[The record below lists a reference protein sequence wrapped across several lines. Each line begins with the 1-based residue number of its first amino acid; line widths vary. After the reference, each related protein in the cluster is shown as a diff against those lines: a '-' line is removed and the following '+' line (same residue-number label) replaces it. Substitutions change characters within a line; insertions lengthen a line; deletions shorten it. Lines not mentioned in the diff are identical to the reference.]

1 MLRLRAASG
10 VNYAISRQ
18 GGGQPLLL
26 LHGFT
31 GDHSTWQTVS
41 PALGA
46 KNQLVLLDLPG
57 HGDSDSPACA
67 AAWSMSS
74 VAADLVSL
82 LDALEL
88 PQVHLLGYSLGGRLA
103 LYLALHYPRRC
114 ASLILESASPGIANL
129 KERMARQQ
137 SDEQLAD
144 KIETRGIAWF
154 VEYWQALPMWASQ
167 ARLSPQA
174 RLAQRKQRLR
184 CHPAGL
190 AGSLR
195 GLGTGAQPSLW
206 EMLPGLQMPTL
217 LIVGAL
223 DSKFRQFNAAMS
235 DAIPDARL
243 EIIAGA
249 GHNAHLE
256 KPRQF
261 AGLLAAHLAAA
272 SL

>member
-10 VNYAISRQ
+10 VNYAMTRQ
-18 GGGQPLLL
+18 GEGQPLLL

-41 PALGA
+41 PALRE
-46 KNQLVLLDLPG
+46 KNQLIMLDLPG
-57 HGDSDSPACA
+57 HGGSDSPECA
-67 AAWSMSS
+67 TAWRMPS

-88 PQVHLLGYSLGGRLA
+88 PRVHLLGYSLGGRLA
-103 LYLALHYPRRC
+103 LYLALRYPRRIL
-114 ASLILESASPGIANL
+114 SLTLESASPGLADE

-137 SDEQLAD
+137 SDKRLAQQ
-144 KIETRGIAWF
+144 IEARGIAWF

-167 ARLSPQA
+167 ANLPA
-174 RLAQRKQRLR
+174 EVLAAQRNQRLR
-184 CHPAGL
+184 NNSAGL

-206 EMLPGLQMPTL
+206 ESLPGMQMPTL

-223 DSKFRQFNAAMS
+223 DSKFRRINTAMS

-243 EIIAGA
+243 AIIAGT
-249 GHNAHLE
+249 GHNTHLE

-261 AGLLAAHLAAA
+261 AGLLAAHLAA
-272 SL
+272 SSP

>member
-18 GGGQPLLL
+18 GEGQPLLL

-31 GDHSTWQTVS
+31 GDHSAWQTVS
-41 PALGA
+41 PALRE
-46 KNQLVLLDLPG
+46 KNLLVMLDLPG
-57 HGDSDSPACA
+57 HGGSDSPACA
-67 AAWSMSS
+67 TAWSMSS
-74 VAADLVSL
+74 VAADLVGL

-114 ASLILESASPGIANL
+114 ASLTLESASPGIANQ

-137 SDEQLAD
+137 SDKHLAEQ
-144 KIETRGIAWF
+144 IEARGISWF

-167 ARLSPQA
+167 ANLPA
-174 RLAQRKQRLR
+174 EVLAAQRKQRLR

-206 EMLPGLQMPTL
+206 ESLPGMQMPTL

-223 DSKFRQFNAAMS
+223 DSKFRRINAAMS

-243 EIIAGA
+243 AIIPGA

-261 AGLLAAHLAAA
+261 AGLLAAHLAE
-272 SL
+272 SSP